1 DVYLLAGTNTGKS
14 CLFNSLI
21 DSDLCHIHV
30 LNCIQRATVSNLA
43 STTMNVLRFPI
54 QLRTGK
60 NEFMREERLKER
72 EHNELIFDENNCSIQ
87 NETTIVQNVEPTVK
101 CRRRFESEMN
111 LP

>member
-1 DVYLLAGTNTGKS
+1 
-14 CLFNSLI
+14 LI

-30 LNCIQRATVSNLA
+30 LDCIQRATVSNLA
-43 STTMNVLRFPI
+43 GTTMNVLRFPI

-60 NEFMREERLKER
+60 NEFMCEERLKER
-72 EHNELIFDENNCSIQ
+72 EHNELIFDENNYSIQ

-111 LP
+111 LS

>member
-21 DSDLCHIHV
+21 DSDLYHIHV
-30 LNCIQRATVSNLA
+30 LDCIQRATVSNLA
-43 STTMNVLRFPI
+43 GTTMNVLRFPI

-72 EHNELIFDENNCSIQ
+72 EHNELIFDENNYSIQ
-87 NETTIVQNVEPTVK
+87 SETTIVKNVEPTVK
-101 CRRRFESEMN
+101 CRR
-111 LP
+111 